1 MVELNYCLISHLLYA
16 SMKLLLFPLAIIFYF
31 SDIAQN
37 SVVQYFD
44 SPILITVKGL
54 KKTGCESQEQN
65 FVVEYSAPTVLIKIK
80 NFDLNWTEKIEEY
93 KNPISAAPTK
103 IITQTKN
110 KKLTS
115 CQLEKLQKLI
125 QTSGFMN
132 LAAEYGAPNNQRYYP
147 YSISVTLGKKE
158 NKVIYRSNPTYGSS
172 PEAFRIVED
181 YLHQLIK

>member
-1 MVELNYCLISHLLYA
+1 
-16 SMKLLLFPLAIIFYF
+16 MKLLFLLAIIFYF

-37 SVVQYFD
+37 SVVKYFD
-44 SPILITVKGL
+44 STILITVKDL
-54 KKTGCESQEQN
+54 KKTWCESQGQN
-65 FVVEYSAPTVLIKIK
+65 LVIEYSAPTVLMTIKK
-80 NFDLNWTEKIEEY
+80 CELNWTEKIEEY
-93 KNPISAAPTK
+93 KNDISAVPTR

-115 CQLEKLQKLI
+115 YQLDKLQKLI

-132 LAAEYGAPNNQRYYP
+132 LAAEYGARNNQRYYP

-158 NKVIYRSNPTYGSS
+158 NKVIYRSNPTSGGS